1 MQEMTLENLNLA
13 VDPWF
18 EVDVII
24 RKNGRLIKCVQFCN
38 FMEAQQLA
46 EKYLK
51 LGYAVS
57 MEESNGSA
65 DF

>member
-13 VDPWF
+13 VDPGF
-18 EVDVII
+18 DVDVII

-38 FMEAQQLA
+38 FLESQQLA
-46 EKYLK
+46 KKYLK
-51 LGYAVS
+51 LGYEVS
-57 MEESNGSA
+57 IEESNSSA